1 MNMLSRRRAV
11 ELGAETVALNFA
23 SAVNAGGGFLT
34 GAVEREDILVR
45 SSGLFA
51 CVNGNPMYAFHREND
66 DPIYTDYVLYSPGG
80 RSTPRA
86 TRKAPT
92 WCFSSRMSRNCSP
105 IRRRSTM
112 PFGRSSRSSIAA
124 GGQRRVPQRRRP
136 GRSDAASPPSPRSP
150 APSSIAGGTP

>member
-1 MNMLSRRRAV
+1 MNILSRRRAV
-11 ELGAETVALNFA
+11 ELGAKTVALNFA

-34 GAVEREDILVR
+34 GAVARDELLVR
-45 SSGLFA
+45 SPGLFA
-51 CVNGNPMYAFHREND
+51 CVNGNPMYEFHSEND
-66 DPIYTDYVLYSPGG
+66 DPIYTDYVLYSRGG
-80 RSTPRA
+80 GSTPRA

-112 PFGRSSRSSIAA
+112 PFGRSSQSSIAA
-124 GGQRRVPQRRRP
+124 GGQRRVPQRRP
-136 GRSDAASPPSPRSP
+136 GRSDAASPPSPRFP